1 MAKKIRILSID
12 GGGIKGILPGIILEY
27 IENQLRKQE
36 GDDRRLSDYFDL
48 IAGTSTGGILTSIY
62 LTPGEH
68 SRPKYTASEAV
79 DLYIKKGHEIFDIDF
94 WHRIQSLGGLT
105 EEKFPVANLEKNL
118 KTYLGNTK
126 LSELLK
132 PCLITA
138 YEITKRAAFFFN
150 SVNGKKSDLDDFYV
164 RDICRTTSAAPTYFE
179 TASIKS
185 VYGAPYA
192 MIDGGVFANNP
203 ALCAYAEARKMK
215 FSEILNDAK
224 KPDLPMAKDMI
235 IVSIGT
241 GAKGKPYLYKDA
253 RKWGAVGWLLPIIDI
268 LMSGNAETV
277 SYQLKQIFKTLQKE
291 EDRNDYYRL
300 EPGIGEAKSAM
311 DCADEY
317 NIKKLVESGKRFVT
331 EHEEELNGIVARLI
345 ANK

>member
-126 LSELLK
+126 LSELSK

-164 RDICRTTSAAPTYFE
+164 RDICRT
-179 TASIKS
+179 
-185 VYGAPYA
+185 
-192 MIDGGVFANNP
+192 
-203 ALCAYAEARKMK
+203 
-215 FSEILNDAK
+215 
-224 KPDLPMAKDMI
+224 
-235 IVSIGT
+235 
-241 GAKGKPYLYKDA
+241 
-253 RKWGAVGWLLPIIDI
+253 
-268 LMSGNAETV
+268 
-277 SYQLKQIFKTLQKE
+277 
-291 EDRNDYYRL
+291 
-300 EPGIGEAKSAM
+300 
-311 DCADEY
+311 
-317 NIKKLVESGKRFVT
+317 
-331 EHEEELNGIVARLI
+331 
-345 ANK
+345 